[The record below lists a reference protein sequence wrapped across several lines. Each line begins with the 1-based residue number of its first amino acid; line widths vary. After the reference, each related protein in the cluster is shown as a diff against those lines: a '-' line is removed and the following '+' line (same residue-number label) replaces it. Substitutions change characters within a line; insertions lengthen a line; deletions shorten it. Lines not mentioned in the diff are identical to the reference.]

1 MEDSSAEIADQTF
14 FDRVEVDGTT
24 FRQVVFDGAELVYSG
39 GPMPGF
45 DRCRFLDVTFTF
57 DGAAGE
63 TIAFM
68 RALARA
74 NPDLRQVVRDL
85 VPELAAD

>member
-1 MEDSSAEIADQTF
+1 MSTDTTEIADQTL
-14 FDRVEVDGTT
+14 FDRVEVDGAV
-24 FRQVVFDGAELVYSG
+24 FRQVIFDGAELVYRG

-63 TIAFM
+63 TVAFM
-68 RALARA
+68 RALAGA

-85 VPELAAD
+85 VPELVAD